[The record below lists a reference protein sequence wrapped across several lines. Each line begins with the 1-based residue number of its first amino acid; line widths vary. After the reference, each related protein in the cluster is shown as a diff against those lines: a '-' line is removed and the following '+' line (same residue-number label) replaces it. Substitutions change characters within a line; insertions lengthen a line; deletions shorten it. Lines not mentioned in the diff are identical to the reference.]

1 MWVGMREMGRLA
13 VQRWPEFAAGGGVA
27 GGLWLLRFRLQSR
40 SVRRRRQR
48 KTEEELAAY
57 ARLDLRQPGTGGG
70 LELAGRVTRLVAE
83 KSPFRRVAMLVRDE
97 QGKLVVGASSGMD
110 EATVESLQGWGEG
123 VLAGEGGGS
132 VRLGSVRRGDSGLGV
147 RVGSKSFSVV
157 LGKRP
162 AAIGHSGA
170 IVIPLWTAGGR
181 MLGALAVG
189 ADGLMGVRRSAL
201 AKALEPMEALAFKLE
216 RAMENGALEERVVR
230 AEKLAG
236 LGLMAGGMAH
246 ALNDPLTAVLGFAE
260 LIVATTGEVRV
271 KADAEIIV
279 REALRMRET
288 VETLREFWRPRA
300 RREELVDVTGL
311 MRELAAAC
319 AEKLEN
325 RGVRL
330 VVEAGDEVAQ
340 VRGSR
345 ERLRQMMEHL
355 LNNAA
360 QSLAGRGGAGGEGEE
375 QVIRIA
381 VSVSGSGSGDG
392 SGGVSGRGDGA
403 RVHVVVS
410 DTGPGF
416 RQPERVFEPGDSMGL
431 GLSVCY
437 GIVQEH
443 DGEISAFNLHP
454 HGAAVA
460 VELPVAVPDK
470 KSDVAPGAKA
480 YSASV

>member
-1 MWVGMREMGRLA
+1 MWVGMREMERLA
-13 VQRWPEFAAGGGVA
+13 MQRWPEFVAGGGVA
-27 GGLWLLRFRLQSR
+27 GGLWLLGVRLRSR
-40 SVRRRRQR
+40 GERRRRQR
-48 KTEEELAAY
+48 KIEEELAAY
-57 ARLDLRQPGTGGG
+57 ARLDLRLPGTGGG

-83 KSPFRRVAMLVRDE
+83 KSPFRRVAMLIRDE
-97 QGKLVVGASSGMD
+97 QGKLMVGSSAGMD
-110 EATVESLQGWGEG
+110 DATVEPLKGWGEG
-123 VLAGEGGGS
+123 VLAGERGGS
-132 VRLGSVRRGDSGLGV
+132 VRLGSVRRGDGGLGL
-147 RVGSKSFSVV
+147 RVGSKSFAVN
-157 LGKRP
+157 LGRGP

-170 IVIPLWTAGGR
+170 IVIPLWTVAGR

-189 ADGLMGVRRSAL
+189 ADGLMGVRRSTL

-216 RAMENGALEERVVR
+216 REMENGALEERLVR

-246 ALNDPLTAVLGFAE
+246 ALNDPLTAVLGFAD

-319 AEKLEN
+319 AEKLES

-330 VVEAGDEVAQ
+330 VVEAGEEVAE

-345 ERLRQMMEHL
+345 DRLRQMMEHL

-360 QSLAGRGGAGGEGEE
+360 QSLAGASAAGEGEEE

-381 VSVSGSGSGDG
+381 VSVSGS
-392 SGGVSGRGDGA
+392 VSGRGPGG
-403 RVHVVVS
+403 RVHLVVS

-416 RQPERVFEPGDSMGL
+416 RQPGRVFEPGDSMGL

-437 GIVQEH
+437 GIVHEH

-460 VELPVAVPDK
+460 VELPVAVADK
-470 KSDVAPGAKA
+470 KSEVAPGEKA